1 MAKLRRLGKYRFI
14 AEIGRGGMAE
24 VYLAVMEGPARFS
37 KLIAVKVLREQF
49 ADQADGRE
57 MFLNEAR
64 LAARLS
70 HPNVVSVLEVGEED
84 GNLFMAMEYLR
95 GQPLSRLLNR
105 IRATNDDNLV
115 PLPVL
120 LRILSE
126 ALAGLH
132 HAHECADFDGT
143 PLMLVHRDVTPHN
156 IFVTYDGMVKMLDFG
171 IAKAM
176 SLSSST
182 RAGTVKGKVAFMPR
196 EQLLGDAIDRR
207 VDVYAVGCCLWEV
220 IAKRRPFAGM
230 TDVAV
235 MTHAASTGIPSIRE
249 AVPDVPAE
257 LERICMKACAYD
269 AADRYQDAAEFQN
282 DLDNYIASLG
292 GQVGRKEIG
301 ACVSTVFAEEQAR
314 TKELIEANLAAV
326 SLTNTDE
333 FPLSSLPGIGT
344 NSGSWS
350 QAGTGSGPG
359 SGSGSLAS
367 MNRLSISLPDQG
379 SQAASSGATRRKLM
393 VVGAVVAA
401 LGVGGFFLLWHRSS
415 GNEGPVGPAA
425 SADTVRVK
433 IEVKPSSARVF
444 VDGKEQPS
452 NPVEL
457 TVPRDQ
463 ETHTIRAEAPGHL
476 QQHKT
481 ISFEAD
487 QDVSLVLEQL
497 PADSSAAPTAAS
509 GAAPRETATAAQPPR
524 PRGHGAPPP
533 PAEAETKPPTT
544 ANTPP
549 PPGTSTAGN
558 GKKKR
563 PLDVDNPFAGK

>member
-1 MAKLRRLGKYRFI
+1 MSKLRRLGKYRFI

-49 ADQADGRE
+49 ADQAEGRE

-95 GQPLSRLLNR
+95 GQPMSRLLNR
-105 IRATNDDNLV
+105 IRATNDDTLV

-207 VDVYAVGCCLWEV
+207 VDIYAVGCCLWEV

-282 DLDNYIASLG
+282 DLDSYIASLG

-301 ACVSTVFAEEQAR
+301 TCVSTVFAEEQAR

-333 FPLSSLPGIGT
+333 FPLSSLPGLAT
-344 NSGSWS
+344 TSGSWS
-350 QAGTGSGPG
+350 QAGGGTG
-359 SGSGSLAS
+359 SGSGSLSS
-367 MNRLSISLPDQG
+367 MNRLTISVPDEG
-379 SQAASSGATRRKLM
+379 AQAASAGATRRKLM

-401 LGVGGFFLLWHRSS
+401 LGVGGIFLLWHRSS
-415 GNEGPVGPAA
+415 GNEGSVGPAA

-433 IEVKPSSARVF
+433 IDVTPSDARIF
-444 VDGKEQPS
+444 VDGKEQHT
-452 NPVEL
+452 NPAEL
-457 TVPRDQ
+457 TVPRDPG
-463 ETHTIRAEAPGHL
+463 THTVRAEAPGHV
-476 QQHKT
+476 QQEKS
-481 ISFEAD
+481 ISFNAD
-487 QDVSLVLEQL
+487 QDVSLVLEHL
-497 PADSSAAPTAAS
+497 PADATSGSSMQPD
-509 GAAPRETATAAQPPR
+509 AAPRDTAIAASPPR
-524 PRGHGAPPP
+524 PRGHGAPPA
-533 PAEAETKPPTT
+533 PAEAETKPPPTATT
-544 ANTPP
+544 P
-549 PPGTSTAGN
+549 PPGTGTAGN

-563 PLDVDNPFAGK
+563 PLDVDNPFADK